1 MSDSQE
7 QEKTKRTPR
16 ALPIERL
23 VYTKEAAGILA
34 EHPVTLLNKSNP
46 AHPSFDADHPRP
58 AVKGPKG
65 APARWWLPD
74 IYRYVEVLKQRSSS
88 RKPEAR

>member
-23 VYTKEAAGILA
+23 VYTKEAAGIIG
-34 EHPVTLLNKSNP
+34 EHPITAHNKSNP
-46 AHPSFDADHPRP
+46 AHPSFDPDHPRP
-58 AVKGPKG
+58 VKGPKG
-65 APARWWLPD
+65 APSRWWLPD
-74 IYRYVEVLKQRSSS
+74 LYQYVEVLRRRSSS
-88 RKPEAR
+88 SAEREAR